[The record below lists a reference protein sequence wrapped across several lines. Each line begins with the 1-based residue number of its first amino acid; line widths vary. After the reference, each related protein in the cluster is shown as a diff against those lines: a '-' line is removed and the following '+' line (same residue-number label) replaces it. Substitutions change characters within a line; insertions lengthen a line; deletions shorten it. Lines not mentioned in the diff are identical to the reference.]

1 IPTRRSSDLA
11 GTALSLGMVAY
22 GGQASAAC
30 VGPVDGVVTCSPGDY
45 GSITYINPDDPTFEL
60 DVGEEGEETTITPP
74 AGEHGIAVWHNPG
87 STTDPDITIN
97 VVGDTVINTTING
110 GRAGIA
116 VNTILEPGKTGTVT
130 VNSSALINAQE
141 QGIKIL
147 AGGEVN

>member
-1 IPTRRSSDLA
+1 FFQAEDGIRDFHVTGVQTCALPISLLA

-74 AGEHGIAVWHNPG
+74 AGEHGIAVWHK
-87 STTDPDITIN
+87 I
-97 VVGDTVINTTING
+97 
-110 GRAGIA
+110 GRAH
-116 VNTILEPGKTGTVT
+116 V
-130 VNSSALINAQE
+130 
-141 QGIKIL
+141 
-147 AGGEVN
+147 